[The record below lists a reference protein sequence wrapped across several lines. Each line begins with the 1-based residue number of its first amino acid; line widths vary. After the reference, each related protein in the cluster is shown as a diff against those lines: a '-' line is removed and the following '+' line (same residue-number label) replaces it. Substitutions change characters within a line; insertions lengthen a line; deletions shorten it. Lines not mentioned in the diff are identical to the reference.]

1 MLADMGTLTLFFGLT
16 FLVTWAAWLAASAL
30 SPGAPAAG
38 AGLPLFY
45 LGVFAPGIVALLVTR
60 RESGPAGLR
69 ALLGRL
75 VQWPAGGVRW
85 LVFALGYVAAIK
97 LTAALVHRILLGAW
111 PAFTAQP
118 WILLFAAAVFSTV
131 VGGQVGEELGWRGFA
146 LPRLEAK
153 LGLRAGSVL
162 LGAVWAAWHLPL
174 FLIAGTNTT
183 GQSFPFYLAQ
193 VTALSIA
200 LAWLWHR
207 TERSLLPVMLLH
219 AAINNTKDIVTSVPA
234 VPPGNPFVVYGTPV
248 GWITLALLWI
258 AAAWFLASMPS
269 RFRTAPA
276 HSGGAVPPAS

>member
-30 SPGAPAAG
+30 SPGAPSAG

-45 LGVFAPGIVALLVTR
+45 LGVFTPGIVALVLTR

-69 ALLGRL
+69 ALLRRL

-85 LVFALGYVAAIK
+85 LVFALGYMAAIK

-111 PAFTAQP
+111 PAFTTQP

-131 VGGQVGEELGWRGFA
+131 AGGQVGEELGWRGFA

-258 AAAWFLASMPS
+258 AATWFLASMPS
-269 RFRTAPA
+269 HIDRIGPKTAPA
-276 HSGGAVPPAS
+276 VPWL